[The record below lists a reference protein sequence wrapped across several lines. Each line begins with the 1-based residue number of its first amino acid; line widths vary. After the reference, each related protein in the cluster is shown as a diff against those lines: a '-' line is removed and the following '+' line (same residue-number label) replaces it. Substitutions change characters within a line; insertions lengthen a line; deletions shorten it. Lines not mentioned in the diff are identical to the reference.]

1 MMRKTR
7 IFILTCLMSILTL
20 TVNAQETKESYDWS
34 KVIDAIVK
42 VESRGNEK
50 AYNPN
55 GDCCGI
61 LQITKILVRETNQ
74 ILANKKSTK
83 RYTYADRFNAEKSK
97 EMFIILQEHFNPEHN
112 VEKAIRCWNRGFYG
126 NWRGKSTA
134 YYNKVMQH
142 YNGDN

>member
-55 GDCCGI
+55 GDCAGI
-61 LQITKILVRETNQ
+61 LQITKICIKEANN
-74 ILANKKSTK
+74 ILEEKGIKKKFTLS
-83 RYTYADRFNAEKSK
+83 DRWDAKKSK
-97 EMFIILQEHFNPEHN
+97 EIFILIQEKYNPEKDVIKACRVWN
-112 VEKAIRCWNRGFYG
+112 EGPYYNRKIKTTKYVEKVLKNL
-126 NWRGKSTA
+126 K
-134 YYNKVMQH
+134 
-142 YNGDN
+142 